1 MWPMKISV
9 FWNTMPY
16 IYIYIHTHT
25 HIYISTKV
33 SEEPPA
39 SIFRIVQVFLQ
50 YILHGIISRMM
61 DIFISTTEEHQILQ
75 KW

>member
-1 MWPMKISV
+1 MVNEDFCLLGYKAI
-9 FWNTMPY
+9 Y
-16 IYIYIHTHT
+16 IYIYI
-25 HIYISTKV
+25 YKYQGKV

-50 YILHGIISRMM
+50 YILIYMAPYPGRWISSSAPLRK
-61 DIFISTTEEHQILQ
+61 HQILQ